1 MVDDG
6 GNWSF
11 VIWVNLRIKYQTF
24 KDKRQDHDGQ
34 WIKIKAITAGGI
46 FGFCVGFD
54 KASEYSKVGT
64 EHISFKGKL
73 NKSSVGLMRAVRP
86 GLSLVRAINLTLLYG
101 LTILKCCLEL
111 TNAN

>member
-1 MVDDG
+1 MDDG

-34 WIKIKAITAGGI
+34 WIKIKAITAGGSCG
-46 FGFCVGFD
+46 FGMGFD

-64 EHISFKGKL
+64 EHIGFKGKL
-73 NKSSVGLMRAVRP
+73 DKGNQALAKSGFTKGMV
-86 GLSLVRAINLTLLYG
+86 T
-101 LTILKCCLEL
+101 
-111 TNAN
+111 

>member
-11 VIWVNLRIKYQTF
+11 VIGVDLWIKNQTL
-24 KDKRQDHDGQ
+24 KDKRQYHDGQ

-73 NKSSVGLMRAVRP
+73 NKSNQALAKSGFTKGMV
-86 GLSLVRAINLTLLYG
+86 T
-101 LTILKCCLEL
+101 
-111 TNAN
+111 